1 MRVHALLFAV
11 IAFQLSVS
19 GVTAQ
24 SPVGHVSQAPS
35 QSAATGLV
43 SAEHDAIVVTV
54 FTNISG
60 AVEDEWVGP
69 GIAETIGTDLEGL
82 TGMSVVGRELV
93 ADALARIDSTP
104 GNNAES
110 RELVVGRRLGARWV
124 VSGAYQR
131 LGDRVRITA
140 RVVEVATGAVVHT
153 AIVDGTMTELFALQ
167 DQVTADLRRGLMDQ
181 ETPATPTRSASAPNV
196 GERKLAPTSARSDR
210 VVLGRTTDVAPGTIV
225 IDGAPAPVAPAT
237 LRRDAGGRATVRA
250 VRLDDPLDVDGT
262 LDESIYDTVPSLG
275 GFVQQSPNEG
285 APATE
290 RTEAWVF
297 YDDGNV
303 YVSGRLWDSAPE
315 SEWIA
320 NEMQRDSPQLMNNDY
335 FSLVL
340 DPFYDRRNGLGFMA
354 NAIGG
359 FFDGEFS
366 EGGRP
371 NNDWN
376 PIWNVRTGRFDG
388 GWTIEMQIPYKSI
401 RFRPGASQIWGLQ
414 IGRNI
419 RRKNENVY
427 LNPVP
432 IAGLRGEMRVSAG
445 GTLVGIEVPAGN
457 RTFEIKP
464 YAIGSLATDVNATP
478 RISNRSD
485 GDFGVDVKYGVT
497 QNLTADFTYNTD
509 FNQVEVDEQQVNLTR
524 FSLFFPEKREFFLE
538 GRAIFDF
545 GTAMPFAAGGGGG
558 GPGGGTRRQAGGFGG
573 GGGDVPTLFFSR
585 RIGLEGGQTV
595 PILAGGRLSGKA
607 GPYSIGAVNIQTDD
621 APNVGAQ
628 ATNFTVLRVKRDIL
642 RRSTIG
648 AIFTGRSVSAT
659 GSGSNEVYGVDGA
672 FSFYDN
678 VNFNGYYARTKT
690 QGRLG
695 DDTSYQ
701 GVFSYNGDLYAVQVD
716 HLLVGNNFNPEIG
729 FLRRANFRRSFARAE
744 YRPRPRAIEAVRQFT
759 FGGSL
764 DYIESGTGHLETRIT
779 QLRFNTE
786 FENSDQFGVDV
797 QDNYE
802 WLVRPFRIAS
812 DATIPVGG
820 YAFQDLFMSYAMGGQ
835 RRVSGTFT
843 FQHGGFFGGHLTAVG
858 YRRGR
863 IELTPQLSVEPSI
876 SINRID
882 LPGGLFTTTLARS
895 RVTYTLT
902 PRIFFGG
909 LLQYNDSTESL
920 SMNLRLRWEY
930 QPGSELFVVYNDQ
943 RDTSLRGMPL
953 LQNRAF
959 VVKFTRLFRF

>member
-1 MRVHALLFAV
+1 MWACGARRDSLGWTAELAIPFDQLRYPDSDEARWGINVGRTIKRRNEEIFLLPPPQSFGFRGGQRTSQLAAL
-11 IAFQLSVS
+11 
-19 GVTAQ
+19 
-24 SPVGHVSQAPS
+24 
-35 QSAATGLV
+35 TGLGRLQRR
-43 SAEHDAIVVTV
+43 SQREVVPYLLT
-54 FTNISG
+54 
-60 AVEDEWVGP
+60 
-69 GIAETIGTDLEGL
+69 GTQRAFEGL
-82 TGMSVVGRELV
+82 DSSENSFVDIG
-93 ADALARIDSTP
+93 ADVKI
-104 GNNAES
+104 G
-110 RELVVGRRLGARWV
+110 
-124 VSGAYQR
+124 VS
-131 LGDRVRITA
+131 
-140 RVVEVATGAVVHT
+140 
-153 AIVDGTMTELFALQ
+153 
-167 DQVTADLRRGLMDQ
+167 RGL
-181 ETPATPTRSASAPNV
+181 T
-196 GERKLAPTSARSDR
+196 
-210 VVLGRTTDVAPGTIV
+210 LG
-225 IDGAPAPVAPAT
+225 
-237 LRRDAGGRATVRA
+237 L
-250 VRLDDPLDVDGT
+250 
-262 LDESIYDTVPSLG
+262 S
-275 GFVQQSPNEG
+275 
-285 APATE
+285 
-290 RTEAWVF
+290 
-297 YDDGNV
+297 
-303 YVSGRLWDSAPE
+303 
-315 SEWIA
+315 
-320 NEMQRDSPQLMNNDY
+320 
-335 FSLVL
+335 
-340 DPFYDRRNGLGFMA
+340 
-354 NAIGG
+354 
-359 FFDGEFS
+359 
-366 EGGRP
+366 
-371 NNDWN
+371 
-376 PIWNVRTGRFDG
+376 
-388 GWTIEMQIPYKSI
+388 
-401 RFRPGASQIWGLQ
+401 
-414 IGRNI
+414 
-419 RRKNENVY
+419 
-427 LNPVP
+427 
-432 IAGLRGEMRVSAG
+432 
-445 GTLVGIEVPAGN
+445 
-457 RTFEIKP
+457 
-464 YAIGSLATDVNATP
+464 
-478 RISNRSD
+478 
-485 GDFGVDVKYGVT
+485 
-497 QNLTADFTYNTD
+497 YNTD
-509 FNQVEVDEQQVNLTR
+509 FAQVESDREQVNLTR

-538 GRAIFDF
+538 GRGIFDF
-545 GTAMPFAAGGGGG
+545 GRPAGQRTRRGGRRQG
-558 GPGGGTRRQAGGFGG
+558 GPRGSGFFGS
-573 GGGDVPTLFFSR
+573 GDVPVVFFSR
-585 RIGLEGGQTV
+585 RIGLNEGQNV
-595 PILAGGRLSGKA
+595 PILGGGRLTGKTGA
-607 GPYSIGAVNIQTDD
+607 FSVGAVNIQTDD

-690 QGRLG
+690 QGRAG

-701 GVFSYNGDLYAVQVD
+701 GVFTYNGDLYAAQVD

-729 FLRRANFRRSFARAE
+729 FLRRANFRRTFARAE

-802 WLVRPFRIAS
+802 CLVRPFRIAS